1 MPKRFETNHTMKN
14 AILLPA
20 LVLATSFAA
29 NAQKF
34 STRSGNIN
42 FFSKAPM
49 EDIEAKNHNVTS
61 IVDLGSKEIVFSV
74 LMKSFEFEKAL
85 MQEHFNE
92 KYVHSDKYP
101 SAKFK
106 GKIIDA
112 ADLTKTGPHNVTV
125 EGELDM
131 HGVVKK
137 YTAKGTLDVSDAGVK
152 GKCKFNITLADHK
165 IEIPGVVADKIAKT
179 VEVTVDMDYKPMNK

>member
-1 MPKRFETNHTMKN
+1 MKTN
-14 AILLPA
+14 LLLSA
-20 LVLATSFAA
+20 LIATASYTAS
-29 NAQKF
+29 AQKF
-34 STRSGNIN
+34 STRSGNIS
-42 FFSKAPM
+42 FFSKTPM
-49 EDIEAKNHNVTS
+49 ENIEATNHNVTS
-61 IVDLGSKEIVFSV
+61 IVDLSTKDIAFNV

-101 SAKFK
+101 NAKFK
-106 GKIIDA
+106 GKILESD
-112 ADLTKTGPHNVTV
+112 DLTRAGVHNVTV
-125 EGELDM
+125 EGEMDM

-165 IEIPGVVADKIAKT
+165 IEIPSVVAEKIAKA
-179 VEVTVDMDYKPMNK
+179 VEVTVDMDYKPMTK